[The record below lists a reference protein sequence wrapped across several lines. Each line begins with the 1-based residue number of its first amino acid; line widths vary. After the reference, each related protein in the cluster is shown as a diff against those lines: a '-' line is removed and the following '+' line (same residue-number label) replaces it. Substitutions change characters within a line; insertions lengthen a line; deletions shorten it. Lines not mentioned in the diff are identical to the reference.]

1 MNHGLF
7 VRAKPVKLVQENI
20 NFCDLVL
27 DRVLGWNTES
37 TLHERK
43 ETSKLGSIKSVC
55 TSKDTIKEMMRQATD
70 WEKIFA
76 NYLSDKGLVS
86 GVYKE
91 LLQMIIIWEMMQFK
105 HRQKIWINP
114 SPKKIKNG

>member
-55 TSKDTIKEMMRQATD
+55 TSKDTTKKVKNQPTKQ
-70 WEKIFA
+70 EKIFS
-76 NYLSDKGLVS
+76 NYISDKG
-86 GVYKE
+86 
-91 LLQMIIIWEMMQFK
+91 EMERERE
-105 HRQKIWINP
+105 RQGSICH
-114 SPKKIKNG
+114 